1 MDLTVW
7 KTRFTYKGELRLF
20 VLSSAEEAMVGS
32 GAGGDAHTP
41 DELAGLTPEQ
51 AEQLRAEWSREL
63 ARVEDE
69 IATLRTVLQSKVCSY
84 IIC

>member
-1 MDLTVW
+1 MLVCRLISI
-7 KTRFTYKGELRLF
+7 KHNYLF
-20 VLSSAEEAMVGS
+20 VAAEEAMP
-32 GAGGDAHTP
+32 GAVPSEVHTP

-69 IATLRTVLQSKVCSY
+69 IATLRTVLQSKVHKQTRWYTEQSE
-84 IIC
+84 